1 MPQVNLRTVHRL
13 IKAGKIPAVRVGR
26 QWRFRKRD
34 IDAWLDSQRPAR
46 RHTRRDAGAPPRRA
60 TGAHRRPRV
69 LVVDDEASIRDL
81 LAKTLALAEYD
92 VDVAAD
98 GRSALER
105 MRMYPYDL
113 LIADLKMPGM
123 DGLTVIREAKR
134 YKADLPVIIITG
146 FSTESSAIEAVNL
159 GVAGYLT
166 KPFRVPQVLA
176 AAAKALGSNACGRL
190 RLVDPTLRSHEIVRR
205 SRAAS
210 TTSRGRSPTANASA
224 SAAPTAPARRR
235 CCA

>member
-1 MPQVNLRTVHRL
+1 MIDETFLTTEEVLEYLQVNLRTVYRL

-34 IDAWLDSQRPAR
+34 IDAWLDSQRLRGGARPAPAAAAPAR
-46 RHTRRDAGAPPRRA
+46 PSSGA
-60 TGAHRRPRV
+60 TRPRV

-92 VDVAAD
+92 VDVAPD

-105 MRMYPYDL
+105 MRLYPYDL

-176 AAAKALGSNACGRL
+176 AAAKALG
-190 RLVDPTLRSHEIVRR
+190 E
-205 SRAAS
+205 
-210 TTSRGRSPTANASA
+210 
-224 SAAPTAPARRR
+224 
-235 CCA
+235 

>member
-1 MPQVNLRTVHRL
+1 MIDETFLTTEEVLEYLQVNLRTVYRL

-34 IDAWLDSQRPAR
+34 IDARLDSQRPRGGAR
-46 RHTRRDAGAPPRRA
+46 PTPAAPARPAPAGNS
-60 TGAHRRPRV
+60 RPRV

-92 VDVAAD
+92 VDVAPD

-105 MRMYPYDL
+105 MRLYPYDL

-134 YKADLPVIIITG
+134 YKTDLPVIIITG

-176 AAAKALGSNACGRL
+176 AAAKALG
-190 RLVDPTLRSHEIVRR
+190 E
-205 SRAAS
+205 
-210 TTSRGRSPTANASA
+210 
-224 SAAPTAPARRR
+224 
-235 CCA
+235 

>member
-1 MPQVNLRTVHRL
+1 MIDETFLTTEEVLEYLQVNLRTVYRL

-34 IDAWLDSQRPAR
+34 IDAWLDSQRPRGGGATRVAPATPAR
-46 RHTRRDAGAPPRRA
+46 PAAG
-60 TGAHRRPRV
+60 TTRPRV

-105 MRMYPYDL
+105 MRLYPYDL
-113 LIADLKMPGM
+113 LIADLRMPGM

-134 YKADLPVIIITG
+134 YKADLPVLIITG
-146 FSTESSAIEAVNL
+146 YSTESSAIEAVNL

-176 AAAKALGSNACGRL
+176 AAAKALG
-190 RLVDPTLRSHEIVRR
+190 E
-205 SRAAS
+205 
-210 TTSRGRSPTANASA
+210 
-224 SAAPTAPARRR
+224 
-235 CCA
+235 

>member
-1 MPQVNLRTVHRL
+1 MIDETFLTTEEVLEYLQVNLRTVYRL

-26 QWRFRKRD
+26 QWRFRKTD
-34 IDAWLDSQRPAR
+34 IDAWLDSQRPRAAAR
-46 RHTRRDAGAPPRRA
+46 PAPASALARVAPI
-60 TGAHRRPRV
+60 TGRPRV

-92 VDVAAD
+92 VDVSPD

-134 YKADLPVIIITG
+134 FKADLPVIIITG

-176 AAAKALGSNACGRL
+176 AAARALG
-190 RLVDPTLRSHEIVRR
+190 E
-205 SRAAS
+205 
-210 TTSRGRSPTANASA
+210 
-224 SAAPTAPARRR
+224 
-235 CCA
+235 

>member
-1 MPQVNLRTVHRL
+1 VGVNFPNDEIFLTTEEVLEYLQVYRL

-34 IDAWLDSQRPAR
+34 IDAWLDTQRPRGERMPQIAVADKPQAR
-46 RHTRRDAGAPPRRA
+46 EGRS
-60 TGAHRRPRV
+60 RV
-69 LVVDDEASIRDL
+69 LVVDDESSIREL

-92 VDVAAD
+92 VDTAPD
-98 GRSALER
+98 GRAALER
-105 MRMYPYDL
+105 LRLGNYDL

-123 DGLTVIREAKR
+123 DGLTLIREAKR
-134 YKADLPVIIITG
+134 LKADIPVIIITG

-176 AAAKALGSNACGRL
+176 AAARALG
-190 RLVDPTLRSHEIVRR
+190 E
-205 SRAAS
+205 
-210 TTSRGRSPTANASA
+210 
-224 SAAPTAPARRR
+224 
-235 CCA
+235 

>member
-1 MPQVNLRTVHRL
+1 MIDETFLTTEEVLEYLQVNLRTVYRL

-34 IDAWLDSQRPAR
+34 IDAWLESQRPRAVR
-46 RHTRRDAGAPPRRA
+46 AQPSPQRAPAASDA
-60 TGAHRRPRV
+60 RPRV

-92 VDVAAD
+92 VDLAPD

-134 YKADLPVIIITG
+134 YKSDLPVIIITG

-159 GVAGYLT
+159 GAAGYLT
-166 KPFRVPQVLA
+166 NPFRVPQVLA
-176 AAAKALGSNACGRL
+176 AAAKALG
-190 RLVDPTLRSHEIVRR
+190 E
-205 SRAAS
+205 
-210 TTSRGRSPTANASA
+210 
-224 SAAPTAPARRR
+224 
-235 CCA
+235 

>member
-1 MPQVNLRTVHRL
+1 MIDETFLTTEEVLEYLQVNLRTVYRL

-34 IDAWLDSQRPAR
+34 IDAWLDSQRPRGGGAR
-46 RHTRRDAGAPPRRA
+46 AAAAQAAPAPRPG
-60 TGAHRRPRV
+60 TGTARPRV

-92 VDVAAD
+92 VDVAPD

-176 AAAKALGSNACGRL
+176 AAAKALG
-190 RLVDPTLRSHEIVRR
+190 E
-205 SRAAS
+205 
-210 TTSRGRSPTANASA
+210 
-224 SAAPTAPARRR
+224 
-235 CCA
+235 